1 MEQAT
6 LNIPAAA
13 DTVRA
18 VLLDPL
24 ALPLWN
30 EAFLAIDGPRVPA
43 VSQQY
48 VLRVRPRMNGSLEYA
63 AIEPDRIEISWHVPG
78 LREVGTWTMTA
89 NGDVT
94 HAFEHTGPL
103 AAVLPPLVPRHRSR
117 PPRPPRPPHPPT
129 RPHPLTTQHRRLVAE
144 FVVG

>member
-6 LNIPAAA
+6 LTIPAAA
-13 DTVRA
+13 DAVRA

-30 EAFLAIDGPRVPA
+30 EAFVAIDGPRVPA
-43 VSQQY
+43 VSQRY
-48 VLRVRPRMNGSLEYA
+48 VLRVRPGMNGSLEYT
-63 AIEPDRIEISWHVPG
+63 AIEPDRVEMSWRVRGFH
-78 LREVGTWTMTA
+78 EVGNWTIAA

-103 AAVLPPLVPRHRSR
+103 AAVLRRSYR
-117 PPRPPRPPHPPT
+117 GIAAV
-129 RPHPLTTQHRRLVAE
+129 RLDRLANRIRQL
-144 FVVG
+144 GYTA

>member
-6 LNIPAAA
+6 LNIPAA

-43 VSQQY
+43 VSQRY
-48 VLRVRPRMNGSLEYA
+48 ILRVRPRMNGALEYA
-63 AIEPDRIEISWHVPG
+63 AIEADRIEITWQVPG
-78 LREVGTWTMTA
+78 FREVGTWTMTA

-94 HAFEHTGPL
+94 HAFEHAGPL
-103 AAVLPPLVPRHRSR
+103 AAVLRRSYR
-117 PPRPPRPPHPPT
+117 GIAAV
-129 RPHPLTTQHRRLVAE
+129 RLDRLANRVRQLGRTA
-144 FVVG
+144 